1 MGIMMAFVYET
12 DDLTGGTPAPPDVR
26 GETAPPVSTPPPSGH
41 DHEH

>member
-12 DDLTGGTPAPPDVR
+12 ADLAAGTPAPPAVR
-26 GETAPPVSTPPPSGH
+26 GQNPPPVESTPPPS